1 MIKFIVLMIGCTQN
15 LSLSFIYLFVY
26 YIDLLDDPIYELRT
40 QMENIP
46 SAKKAQRRVFALL
59 NIKSKLHFGS
69 KLLNSNICCIDL
81 DHVDFGY
88 NENLVLK
95 DLTAF

>member
-1 MIKFIVLMIGCTQN
+1 MYTKYKFK
-15 LSLSFIYLFVY
+15 FYLFVY

-46 SAKKAQRRVFALL
+46 SAKKAQERVFALL
-59 NIKSKLHFGS
+59 KIKSKLHFGT

-81 DHVDFGY
+81 DHVHFGY

-95 DLTAF
+95 DCSLRFENGNI